1 MNTSEIKNVITGN
14 NDGLIMAAG
23 YELAIIKDGKI
34 VAAGNDVAE
43 HAFNTAGDQFMNC
56 FSTTIDLR
64 TFRTPQHNY
73 TSDDGVA
80 IPHAGKGAT
89 A

>member
-1 MNTSEIKNVITGN
+1 MNTTEIKTAITGN

-23 YELAIIKDGKI
+23 YELAIVKDGKI
-34 VAAGNDVAE
+34 IAAGNDVAE
-43 HAFNTAGDQFMNC
+43 HAFNVAGDQYMDC

-64 TFRTPQHNY
+64 KFRTPQHNY
-73 TSDDGVA
+73 TTPDDVA

>member
-1 MNTSEIKNVITGN
+1 MNATELNNTITAN

-23 YELAIIKDGKI
+23 YELAIVKDGKI

-43 HAFNTAGDQFMNC
+43 HAFNTAGDQYMDC
-56 FSTTIDLR
+56 FSTTIDIR
-64 TFRTPQHNY
+64 KFRTPQHNY
-73 TSDDGVA
+73 TTDDGVA